1 MYLVLRPPWGRR
13 TPTVASQGP
22 PVVVIGSDAGVAKPK
37 PKQRRSRPGPGPGMT
52 PGDPEPEEV
61 APLPLTAADRA
72 LEWRGDDVALPPQNI
87 DLTAGGEARSLDDAE
102 INATIHSQA
111 GGVKDC
117 VVQGA
122 TNTDLHATITVK
134 LLVDGK
140 GRVSRSRVHAPRYLL
155 EHGLLGCAQRALGR
169 MHFPETGG
177 ATLVTL
183 PVNLG

>member
-13 TPTVASQGP
+13 TPTVASEGP

-37 PKQRRSRPGPGPGMT
+37 PKQRRSRVATPGAPS
-52 PGDPEPEEV
+52 GDPEPEEV
-61 APLPLTAADRA
+61 APLSLTAADRA
-72 LEWRGDDVALPPQNI
+72 LEWRGDEVALPPQNI
-87 DLTAGGEARSLDDAE
+87 DLAAGSEARSLDDAE
-102 INATIHSQA
+102 INATINSQA

-122 TNTDLHATITVK
+122 TNTDLHAMITVK

-155 EHGLLGCAQRALGR
+155 EHGLLGCTQRALGR
-169 MHFPETGG
+169 IHFPATGG